1 MQAILDVAAARA
13 AGDSTKADLTSGYKA
28 AAQHELNE
36 ARAAL
41 EHSAHAAMRGVTHVG
56 VAQAHLDAVQNLIVW
71 LASDDDVK
79 AILPQMVA
87 LVDEHFSSKDP
98 RRLRVKEIAE
108 RVKSGSGLTLSDR
121 GFLAETT
128 GLARRML
135 RKETLRVRSF
145 ARVVAAVSGIM
156 LAIAVVVTF
165 FAFKWP
171 DMVPLCF
178 APEDG
183 GTFSVVCPTESVSG
197 IRHEP
202 NTNDIGRAAQA
213 QDYLV
218 VASVGAV
225 AASVASAAALRRMRG
240 TALPYNV
247 PLVLAALKLPT
258 GALTA
263 LLGLLL
269 MRGGFVPG
277 LSALDSSAQII
288 AWAIIFGYSQ
298 QLFTKFVDSQGQ
310 SLLDAVRG
318 PGSPP
323 LT

>member
-1 MQAILDVAAARA
+1 MQAILDAAAVRA
-13 AGDSTKADLTSGYKA
+13 ATNSHREDFTSGYKA
-28 AAQHELNE
+28 AAQRELDE

-41 EHSAHAAMRGVTHVG
+41 GHSAHAAMRSATHVG
-56 VAQAHLDAVQNLIVW
+56 VAQSHLDAVQNLIIW

-79 AILPQMVA
+79 AMLPQMVA
-87 LVDEHFSSKDP
+87 LADEHLSSKDP
-98 RRLRVKEIAE
+98 RRLRVKEIEE
-108 RVKSGSGLTLSDR
+108 RVGDGADLTLSDR
-121 GFLAETT
+121 GILAETT

-145 ARVVAAVSGIM
+145 ARVVGAVSGVM
-156 LAIAVVVTF
+156 LAIAVVVAF

-171 DMVPLCF
+171 DTVPLCF
-178 APEDG
+178 TPEDG
-183 GTFSVVCPTESVSG
+183 GTFSVVCPTESVTN
-197 IRHEP
+197 IPHEP
-202 NTNDIGRAAQA
+202 NTSEIRRAAKA

-240 TALPYNV
+240 TSLPYNV

-277 LSALDSSAQII
+277 LSALDSSAQVIG
-288 AWAIIFGYSQ
+288 WAIVFGYSQ

-310 SLLDAVRG
+310 SLLDSVRG